1 MTTPDLTEARRL
13 ADWCDQHSSGVYRP
27 SAEAATM
34 LRALA
39 DELERLRAQVAHL
52 VDDLT
57 EEVAGEEEATYYRL
71 RDGKDVLFSNM
82 VGACARLLAAPAQ
95 QADHTE
101 LLRVLANRA
110 RCFPGFPM
118 GYHLPEVF
126 AALGETPPQPDEAPS
141 LTVGERAE
149 PLTDEWIEGAF
160 TDDEKRYACEFEPTE
175 STVPFQA
182 AVRVVRAAFIRGT
195 LAQPAAQAEP
205 VPGAVWGM
213 YGEQSVC
220 LIQRGTE
227 DDRIAKA
234 GGERLYRRGAA
245 ASNPPAQGVELPPL
259 PEPRT
264 LSRGDEDGPIQLDY
278 TADQMH
284 AYARAAIAALTAER
298 DDLRAEV
305 GAMRDDARRLDW
317 LDAEISGDPGGRR
330 IMCLPG
336 GLRAAI
342 DAASQKEQQ
351 E

>member
-1 MTTPDLTEARRL
+1 MTERTPTDYALEFAEYMAKGAEQLIEAVNALALAEQARDEGDGDELDAKVDEARQDCTEFLTGLRN
-13 ADWCDQHSSGVYRP
+13 DIYQFRTRRDR
-27 SAEAATM
+27 AA
-34 LRALA
+34 RA
-39 DELERLRAQVAHL
+39 
-52 VDDLT
+52 
-57 EEVAGEEEATYYRL
+57 
-71 RDGKDVLFSNM
+71 
-82 VGACARLLAAPAQ
+82 
-95 QADHTE
+95 
-101 LLRVLANRA
+101 
-110 RCFPGFPM
+110 
-118 GYHLPEVF
+118 
-126 AALGETPPQPDEAPS
+126 APS
-141 LTVGERAE
+141 LTVGDRAE

-264 LSRGDEDGPIQLDY
+264 LSRGDEDGPIQLGY

-342 DAASQKEQQ
+342 DAASQKEQGGKGC
-351 E
+351 